1 MFSVFPNIQKILG
14 VVSKKTETMEDT
26 LIEHDESIDELKNII
41 EIHECKI
48 KAVEPNSD
56 LNIMDLLNVNTNS
69 DTGGET
75 KVLVKAISNIDNRLS
90 AKLKNV
96 DERLLKVE
104 EINFKL
110 SNDIKNN
117 KGCIDLNKRNVD
129 ILKKANEEMNQRV
142 ENIEKN
148 LDENYSLLNTKIS
161 SKIDKLEKNT
171 GKKNKDINSSKKKKD
186 KSLSNDKSINKES
199 SQIDSEN
206 QEKISEIQKVL
217 SDYEKSFKN
226 IPSMLGIEQIK
237 SDINALKSGMGNLA
251 PVQDMKDLKEKTDEL
266 QRLIHF
272 NKEQID
278 EYLSNQTDHDDLQ
291 NLKRKVEV
299 LNSKVHDMDS
309 LQQETLIKLNQNFT
323 AKQQAIDNEKYLD
336 LISFDEFKSQ
346 IVKEFTSVNDNFTQL
361 RKLVD
366 TILDS
371 LKNKPSYHDIK
382 ALEEDLLVKIEDL
395 RLASAKKFAERIE
408 TTKNIKYLDQQIKNI
423 YQIYIKKVDKSENWL
438 LAKKP
443 LNANLCASCES
454 YIGDLKDN
462 NMYVPWNKYPMRDP
476 NDKLYKYGSGF
487 SKMLQ
492 MIQVDENEKKT
503 NMFNPLKTMTE
514 FAVARNIFKNDA
526 NNQKLNSTT
535 GDGINT
541 YKKNKTIDDI
551 SNTKEKK
558 NLPKIKSGS
567 NLKKNLK
574 NCKNNSQGD
583 VKSDNIENNEKDNNN
598 IYNQYNTNEIS
609 EEDYDTEQQP
619 TITKIVR
626 VNKDN

>member
-1 MFSVFPNIQKILG
+1 
-14 VVSKKTETMEDT
+14 
-26 LIEHDESIDELKNII
+26 
-41 EIHECKI
+41 
-48 KAVEPNSD
+48 
-56 LNIMDLLNVNTNS
+56 
-69 DTGGET
+69 
-75 KVLVKAISNIDNRLS
+75 
-90 AKLKNV
+90 
-96 DERLLKVE
+96 
-104 EINFKL
+104 
-110 SNDIKNN
+110 
-117 KGCIDLNKRNVD
+117 
-129 ILKKANEEMNQRV
+129 MNQRV